1 MRIVDLSRGY
11 VSILVFMLI
20 IGCEKEPSAPAEPP
34 RPQNVPSASVW
45 VGGLDGGVFVLVRK
59 TEKAGK
65 DMYSGEIYY
74 VSGDLAY
81 KGLMKRFPSGAA
93 DFDPTKKESFE
104 GWDGD
109 TLYLRNDQHLKTQ
122 EKSKTRP

>member
-1 MRIVDLSRGY
+1 MRTVDLSWRH
-11 VSILVFMLI
+11 ITIFVFVML
-20 IGCEKEPSAPAEPP
+20 IGCEKEPSALAEPP
-34 RPQNVPSASVW
+34 RPQNVPAASVW

-59 TEKAGK
+59 AEKAGK
-65 DMYSGEIYY
+65 DMYNGEIYY

-81 KGLMKRFPSGAA
+81 KGLMRRFPSDAT

-109 TLYLRNDQHLKTQ
+109 TLYLRNNQHLKAQ
-122 EKSKTRP
+122 EKS